1 MGYSVD
7 GRGEMSLQLHRAL
20 FYMFVSSLCCV
31 HSRRHCFT
39 CSDCKGRINWNYHL
53 EDGRCMDSMALVT
66 AKKYGL
72 GADIIQRAQEL
83 AQQFDTL
90 CRNDTLSAELRAV
103 AHAEDE
109 QQQRLVD
116 AQERSTEEHTVQS
129 WADEERPAGRRYNL
143 NSDVAP
149 ILRSLAGDGAGAVQI
164 IPAAWDPPVGLEGS
178 SCVYVLQLYS
188 LTKVRC

>member
-1 MGYSVD
+1 
-7 GRGEMSLQLHRAL
+7 
-20 FYMFVSSLCCV
+20 
-31 HSRRHCFT
+31 
-39 CSDCKGRINWNYHL
+39 L

-72 GADIIQRAQEL
+72 DADIIQRAQEL

-109 QQQRLVD
+109 QQQRQVD
-116 AQERSTEEHTVQS
+116 AQEGSTEEPSLQS
-129 WADEERPAGRRYNL
+129 WADDERPAGRRYNL

-149 ILRSLAGDGAGAVQI
+149 ILRSLAGEGAGAVQI
-164 IPAAWDPPVGLEGS
+164 VPAAWDPPVVLEGS

-188 LTKVRC
+188 LTKVRIRVLVLPG